1 MNKKIL
7 FISQYFYPEEFRG
20 NDIAFDWV
28 ERGDNVT
35 VITGIPNYPKG
46 HFFDGYGLFNK
57 RREIIKGVRVI
68 RIPVIPR
75 GNGRG
80 FILLL
85 NYLSFALFA
94 SVFAFFHSFNE
105 KYDIV
110 FVQQLSPVTMA
121 LPAVVIK
128 KCQKIPLVLWVLD
141 LWPESLTSAGNINN
155 KLILDFFKKIVT
167 YIYQNSDKILISS
180 KSFRNSILEK
190 GNYSSKIKYLP
201 NWADTDFLS
210 NKKIDIIPNIPEGF
224 NVMFA
229 GNIGEAQ
236 DFENILK
243 AAEALRDCKRIKFII
258 LGDGRKKVW
267 VENYC
272 KTNNLEDTVICLGRF
287 PIETMSSFF
296 EKADIMLLTLK
307 DEPTF
312 NMTLP
317 AKAQSYMMSGRP
329 IVGMVNGEGKRLINE
344 ANCGLCVDAGDYLAL
359 SECIKSLSE
368 MNSIQLKKL
377 GENGKQYALANFDK
391 SILLNQ
397 LYKVIDSIISIK
409 L

>member
-1 MNKKIL
+1 MSKKIL

-28 ERGDNVT
+28 ERGNNVT
-35 VITGIPNYPKG
+35 VITSIPNYPKG
-46 HFFDGYGLFNK
+46 HFFDGYGLFKK
-57 RREIIKGVRVI
+57 RKEIIKGVRII

-75 GNGRG
+75 GNGSG
-80 FILLL
+80 FSLLL

-105 KYDIV
+105 KYEVV

-121 LPAVVIK
+121 LPAIVIK
-128 KCQKIPLVLWVLD
+128 NCQKIPLVLWVLD

-167 YIYQNSDKILISS
+167 YIYQKSDRILISS
-180 KSFRNSILEK
+180 KSFGNSILEK
-190 GNYSSKIKYLP
+190 GNFNSKIAYFP
-201 NWADTDFLS
+201 NWADTAFS
-210 NKKIDIIPNIPEGF
+210 FTKKSFSLPNIPEGF
-224 NVMFA
+224 IIMFA

-243 AAEALRDCKRIKFII
+243 AADALRDNKRIKFII

-272 KTNNLEDTVICLGRF
+272 KINNLEDTFICLGRF
-287 PIETMSSFF
+287 PIEAMPSFF
-296 EKADIMLLTLK
+296 EKSDVMLLSLK

-317 AKAQSYMMSGRP
+317 AKAQAYMMSGKP
-329 IVGMVNGEGKRLINE
+329 IIGMVNGEGKNLINE
-344 ANCGLCVDAGDYLAL
+344 AKCGLCVDAGDYVAL
-359 SECIKSLSE
+359 SESIKSLCE

-391 SILLNQ
+391 SILLNR
-397 LYKVIDSIISIK
+397 LYKEIDSIININ
-409 L
+409 